1 MRSPALAAPVSG
13 ASRSVSLHEL
23 QGTPPRGALRTT
35 LFSLL
40 ILVATLVA
48 WSVVAQLDI
57 VATAPGKLVPL
68 SQVKVIQAP
77 EPGVVSAIL
86 VNEGD
91 RVRAQQVLMRL
102 DATLAAAES
111 EQVANDLQL
120 KRLIVR
126 AIDAGLGGRPFVA
139 TRDDSPLLF
148 RQVRAQFTA
157 RRQAFEDSVAQEEQ
171 ASERTR
177 HERRAAQRQLDK
189 LRETLPT
196 YQQAADSFTR
206 LLEDGFVGQLAARDK
221 QREVIEHEQ
230 DLKAQEATIEALTA
244 ALAQS
249 ERRQQQLRSNYR
261 ADLLRERVD
270 ALAGLQRL
278 EQDAV
283 KLDFRARQLDVLA
296 PQDGV
301 VKDLVVRASG
311 HVVQAGS
318 ALMRVVPDGD
328 PLIAE
333 AMLANEDVGFVEVGQ
348 RARIKLM
355 TYPFQKYGMLEAWV
369 ARISADALE
378 AGERPTGAGT
388 PLSYRALLEL
398 ATQQLR
404 SPDGTGLELTAGM
417 AATIEIHQ
425 GQRSVMEFLLSPVQ
439 RVASE
444 AGRER

>member
-1 MRSPALAAPVSG
+1 MRDPALAAACSS

-23 QGTPPRGALRTT
+23 QGTPPRGALRAT
-35 LFSLL
+35 LLSLL
-40 ILVATLVA
+40 ILVGTLLA
-48 WSVVAQLDI
+48 WSLLAQLDI
-57 VATAPGKLVPL
+57 VATAPGRLIPL
-68 SQVKVIQAP
+68 SQVKVVQAP
-77 EPGVVSAIL
+77 EAGVVSAIL

-91 RVRAQQVLMRL
+91 RVRARQLLMRL
-102 DATLAAAES
+102 DATVAAAES

-126 AIDAGLGGRPFVA
+126 AIDAGLGGRSFFAVH
-139 TRDDSPLLF
+139 DDPLLLF
-148 RQVRAQFTA
+148 KQVQAQFAA
-157 RRQAFEDSVAQEEQ
+157 RRQAFEDAVAQEEQ

-177 HERRAAQRQLDK
+177 HERRAAERQLEK

-206 LLEDGFVGQLAARDK
+206 LLEDGFIGELAARDK
-221 QREVIEHEQ
+221 QREAIEHEQ

-249 ERRQQQLRSNYR
+249 ERRRQQLKSNYR

-270 ALAGLQRL
+270 ALAALQRL

-283 KLDFRARQLDVLA
+283 KLDFRTRQLDVLA

-301 VKDLVVRASG
+301 VKDLVVRAAG
-311 HVVQAGS
+311 NVVQAGG

-369 ARISADALE
+369 AQISADALE

-388 PLSYRALLEL
+388 PHSYRALLDL
-398 ATQQLR
+398 ATQQLL